1 MNQMKKILIVDD
13 DEDLLVSMKSLFTKN
28 GFDIAVTIS
37 CDEGFS
43 ILNSFKPD
51 LIFLDLNVG
60 DEDGR
65 EMCRKIKE
73 DADFKHIPVVFISS
87 DHEALKLYN
96 EYGAASFLEKPLQ
109 FSSLLNIVNNPDNL
123 N

>member
-1 MNQMKKILIVDD
+1 MKKILIVDD
-13 DEDLLVSMKSLFTKN
+13 DKDLLVSMKALFKKN

-37 CDEGFS
+37 CDEGFL

-60 DEDGR
+60 DQDGR
-65 EMCRKIKE
+65 EMCRKIKA
-73 DADFKHIPVVFISS
+73 DADLRHIPVIFISS

-96 EYGAASFLEKPLQ
+96 EYGAVSFVEKPLR
-109 FSSLLNIVNNPDNL
+109 FSSLLNIVKDPGNL

>member
-1 MNQMKKILIVDD
+1 MKKILIIDD
-13 DEDLLVSMKSLFTKN
+13 DEDLLVSMKTLFSKN

-37 CDEGFS
+37 CNEGFS

-51 LIFLDLNVG
+51 LIFLDMYVG

-65 EMCRKIKE
+65 AMCKRIKE
-73 DADFKHIPVVFISS
+73 DAEHRHIPIIFISA

-96 EYGAASFLEKPLQ
+96 EYGATSFVGKPLD
-109 FSSLLNIVNNPDNL
+109 FSKLLYIVNHPDNL